1 MPCCAALALVLV
13 GPRFAL
19 FVIWLFTDWL
29 SRAYD
34 TFLWPLLGFVFL
46 PWTTLGY
53 MIAANWYDGLQG
65 LGILFFAAGVVFDVL
80 SYSGGGRRYRT
91 R

>member
-1 MPCCAALALVLV
+1 MPCCAALALGLV

-19 FVIWLFTDWL
+19 FVIWVFSDWL
-29 SRAYD
+29 ERAYD
-34 TFLWPLLGFVFL
+34 TFIWPFLGFLLL

-53 MIAANWYDGLQG
+53 MAAVDWLDGLEG
-65 LGILFFAAGVVFDVL
+65 WGILVFALGVALDVL
-80 SYSGGGRRYRT
+80 TYTGGGRRAR